1 MPHSAFEAHCSLQ
14 LTTSIPP
21 TAGVGEGEGLVL
33 GEGEGFVDG
42 EGDGE
47 TAGVSVGSSTT
58 S

>member
-1 MPHSAFEAHCSLQ
+1 M
-14 LTTSIPP
+14 
-21 TAGVGEGEGLVL
+21 L

-58 S
+58 SETGEMCLSLSSSGSLPWRREIDSSWSK